1 VRCRCDGKNGGG
13 RPTEQQRDRVREQR
27 PDPAEVASYVTVAV
41 ELGVALGGECAGEKN
56 SKEQEDDP
64 ADLVGERGRRRLI
77 VPVPVR
83 AS

>member
-1 VRCRCDGKNGGG
+1 MRGGCNGKDRGG
-13 RPTEQQRDRVREQR
+13 RPAEQQRDRMREQR

-41 ELGVALGGECAGEKN
+41 ELGVRLGSECAGEEN
-56 SKEQEDDP
+56 SKEQEDNP
-64 ADLVGERGRRRLI
+64 PDLAGEYRRGGLI